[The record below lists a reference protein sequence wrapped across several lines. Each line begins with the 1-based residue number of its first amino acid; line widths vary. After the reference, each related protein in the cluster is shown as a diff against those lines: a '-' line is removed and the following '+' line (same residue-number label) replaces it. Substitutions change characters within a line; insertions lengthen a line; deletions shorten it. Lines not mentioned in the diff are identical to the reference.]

1 MPAAHDPGP
10 QVARQGPAPQVTP
23 EAQVS
28 EGQLTAHEAEAVQLT
43 PPPHEPLP
51 QLTWQGP
58 APHRIS
64 LEHASTPQVTLQPE
78 ESEQSSALRQAPS
91 LQSML
96 HCPGPQVIGVE
107 QALVPTHRMSQLLAN
122 VRAAGSADG
131 GLTVIAAYGEDREG
145 FEFQDGAPPEA
156 PAPEDTPLPGDPPPE
171 YGRFRSTFFEQM
183 DFRPVRMNPPW
194 RTDWQ
199 AGVAEAV
206 RWMRFRRA
214 PRLGDGTLDPL
225 ALVALSDTMPPAIGQ
240 KLGPGVPPFFAPSV
254 DLTTH
259 VLESTREEW
268 ILLRS
273 RCRHASGGYATADN
287 ELWSRDGRLLV
298 YATQIMY
305 FRLGALD
312 G

>member
-1 MPAAHDPGP
+1 MHAPALPEPADFLADTAVEVAGPGLYRIDLSDRWNAALFP
-10 QVARQGPAPQVTP
+10 FGGV
-23 EAQVS
+23 VS
-28 EGQLTAHEAEAVQLT
+28 A
-43 PPPHEPLP
+43 
-51 QLTWQGP
+51 
-58 APHRIS
+58 I
-64 LEHASTPQVTLQPE
+64 
-78 ESEQSSALRQAPS
+78 ALRAMQA
-91 LQSML
+91 
-96 HCPGPQVIGVE
+96 
-107 QALVPTHRMSQLLAN
+107 ALGERGQRLRSTTSVYVSPVPTGPLEVRVQTLRHGRRMSQLLAG

-131 GLTVIAAYGEDREG
+131 GLTVVAAFGEDREG
-145 FEFQDGAPPEA
+145 FEILDGGPPDAPPPEA
-156 PAPEDTPLPGDPPPE
+156 ASLPEEPPPE
-171 YGRFRSTFFEQM
+171 FRRFRSTFFEQM

-199 AGVAEAV
+199 AGPAEAV

-214 PRLGDGTLDPL
+214 PRLADGTLDPL

-240 KLGPGVPPFFAPSV
+240 ALGPGGSPWFAPSV

-268 ILLRS
+268 VLIRS
-273 RCRHASGGYATADN
+273 RCRHAGGGYATADN
-287 ELWSRDGRLLV
+287 ELWSREGRLLV

>member
-1 MPAAHDPGP
+1 MH
-10 QVARQGPAPQVTP
+10 
-23 EAQVS
+23 
-28 EGQLTAHEAEAVQLT
+28 
-43 PPPHEPLP
+43 
-51 QLTWQGP
+51 
-58 APHRIS
+58 
-64 LEHASTPQVTLQPE
+64 
-78 ESEQSSALRQAPS
+78 APS
-91 LQSML
+91 LPEPADFLADTAVEPAGAGLYRIDLSDRWNAAL
-96 HCPGPQVIGVE
+96 FPFGGVVSAIALRAM
-107 QALVPTHRMSQLLAN
+107 QAELGERGQRLRSTTSVYVTPVPTGPLEVRVSTLRHGRRMSQLLAN
-122 VRAAGSADG
+122 VRAAGGADG
-131 GLTVIAAYGEDREG
+131 GLTVLAAYGEDREG

-199 AGVAEAV
+199 AGAAEAV
-206 RWMRFRRA
+206 RWMRFRRP
-214 PRLGDGTLDPL
+214 PRLADGTLDPL

-240 KLGPGVPPFFAPSV
+240 ALGPGGSPWFAPSV

-268 ILLRS
+268 VLIRS

-298 YATQIMY
+298 YAAQIMY